1 MRVII
6 APHIYQNGVLV
17 SRQREAVAGAS
28 EVESDRYEELLVNPT
43 LLLLAKQRGDIDC
56 GGLRSLI
63 ISYGNFRQY
72 VRAYGDGHISVCIE
86 NTADPLQEG
95 KRIDDLFE

>member
-43 LLLLAKQRGDIDC
+43 LLLSAKQRRDIDC